1 MKKKYQKKN
10 PVMIDLSERKN
21 LKIIEAEKSNISDD
35 DIEEFKKQL
44 EIRSKAADE
53 FCEYYINKQLEANT
67 KISEEEFNS
76 TMKELLK
83 QHKILKYLIKDQ
95 KE

>member
-1 MKKKYQKKN
+1 
-10 PVMIDLSERKN
+10 MIDLSERKN

-35 DIEEFKKQL
+35 DIEAFKKQL

-53 FCEYYINKQLEANT
+53 LCEYYINKQLEANT
-67 KISEEEFNS
+67 KISEEKFNS